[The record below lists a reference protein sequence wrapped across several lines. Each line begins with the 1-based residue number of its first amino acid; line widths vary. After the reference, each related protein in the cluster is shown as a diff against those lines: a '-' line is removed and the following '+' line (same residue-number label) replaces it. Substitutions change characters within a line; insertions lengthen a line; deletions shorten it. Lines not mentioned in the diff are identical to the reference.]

1 MSAVLI
7 SAILANSPFVVPPPP
22 GESSA
27 GYMATGACAT
37 MITGDVCCHDND
49 GVRCGWPTT
58 DALADDLRIYGFSA
72 SPIGAGAN
80 LVGQDLL
87 LAGGE
92 GSMTLVA
99 TQANCGAGDTVTVT
113 IDGTANVCTRDAAT
127 DSSTLFTCGASDAAM
142 ATNMAACLTQKTGV
156 DACAGAG
163 CSLFT
168 GVAGT
173 VYVYRDS
180 TEAGGGVLSVS
191 SSGDH
196 AVAANGTD
204 GVIRAQGSI
213 DIGDAGVRL
222 SGDGDGAITF
232 LGTGDGFDEDMTFN
246 LDDTSNTCTVT
257 SSTSMY
263 NITFDSIKIQL

>member
-1 MSAVLI
+1 MLALPVIAAS
-7 SAILANSPFVVPPPP
+7 ILGASPIMVAP
-22 GESSA
+22 GFSGTVGLDVS
-27 GYMATGACAT
+27 GACLSAAV
-37 MITGDVCCHDND
+37 GDECCYDNN
-49 GVRCGWPTT
+49 GLQCGWPTT
-58 DALADDLRIYGFSA
+58 DALADDIRIYGFSA

-232 LGTGDGFDEDMTFN
+232 LGTGDGFDEDMTF
-246 LDDTSNTCTVT
+246 
-257 SSTSMY
+257 
-263 NITFDSIKIQL
+263 